1 METQKQMRK
10 TLKPLSKDRK
20 MIVRIGNNTSI
31 VKGDNAIRDLLKNL
45 NPYPPEENNA
55 RSKDY

>member
-10 TLKPLSKDRK
+10 TLRPLSKDRK

>member
-20 MIVRIGNNTSI
+20 MIVRNGNDTSI
-31 VKGDNAIRDLLKNL
+31 VKGKNAIRDLLKSL
-45 NPYPPEENNA
+45 NPYPQENNA
-55 RSKDY
+55 RPKDY